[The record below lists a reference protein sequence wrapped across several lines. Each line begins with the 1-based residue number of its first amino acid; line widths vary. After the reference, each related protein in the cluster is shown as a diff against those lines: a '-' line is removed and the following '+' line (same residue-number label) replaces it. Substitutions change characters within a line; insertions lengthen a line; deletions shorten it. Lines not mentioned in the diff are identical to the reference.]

1 MLFRTYAP
9 TPSTSGPDEAETIYR
24 VLDDLVRQ
32 AFDHAER
39 TPESG
44 GRPVLCGVGCG
55 GPMAPKGLHVSP
67 LNILGWREFP
77 LGQRLAAD
85 HDLEVHI
92 DNDAKALALAE
103 WWAGAAQGLDHFVAM
118 VVSTGVGGGV
128 VLDGELLD
136 GRLGNAGQYFSTE
149 IALKVAAVE
158 SPGRAWKAPSGGV
171 GAVASVSVHSKS
183 RL

>member
-1 MLFRTYAP
+1 MTGQERPTLAVDIGGTKLAVGLVDSDATVLFRTYAP

-24 VLDDLVRQ
+24 VLDELVRQ

-77 LGQRLAAD
+77 LGQRLAA
-85 HDLEVHI
+85 ES
-92 DNDAKALALAE
+92 
-103 WWAGAAQGLDHFVAM
+103 GRPMFV
-118 VVSTGVGGGV
+118 VFRC
-128 VLDGELLD
+128 E
-136 GRLGNAGQYFSTE
+136 R
-149 IALKVAAVE
+149 
-158 SPGRAWKAPSGGV
+158 
-171 GAVASVSVHSKS
+171 
-183 RL
+183 